1 MNSIDL
7 IRQYVDTGLELPNYQ
22 IKKLT
27 PNLLKTYLRKRLVAV
42 DANDYKW
49 LSNFEIDLLDKD
61 SQLIYF
67 SKITPIQLNAY
78 LKSSKTTTYES
89 FLERW
94 DKVVDFIS
102 YQLDRGDY
110 FQAVG
115 ESLGHSVNGDSDK
128 FDSFVVEHLL
138 AHIEDS
144 LGEKPAMRK
153 VIFSQ
158 LLLSYPKNDNTN
170 IMNIINILLSK
181 CPLIDNMTL
190 NRISPFIKDKEEL
203 LKIMTTKY
211 IPSFIRKH
219 LSNNNTKDI
228 IYDMLLKL
236 PPDLALR
243 ARDELYKY
251 IPKSYQDLL
260 DYLSQ
265 LSRDDF

>member
-102 YQLDRGDY
+102 FQL
-110 FQAVG
+110 
-115 ESLGHSVNGDSDK
+115 NDSDYLHAVAAALEHATSSK
-128 FDSFVVEHLL
+128 ETYYDEFVAKILMPY
-138 AHIEDS
+138 IEDYLES
-144 LGEKPAMRK
+144 SDKIRPI
-153 VIFSQ
+153 IFSR
-158 LLLSYPKNDNTN
+158 LINEHPSSSPDNL
-170 IMNIINILLSK
+170 IKILLSN
-181 CPLIDNMTL
+181 CPYIDNVTL
-190 NRISPFIKDKEEL
+190 DRIERGLGRDLNILVDAIKY
-203 LKIMTTKY
+203 KY
-211 IPSFIRKH
+211 IPSFIRANINHPNIKNLIWGM
-219 LSNNNTKDI
+219 LSKVPGSKV
-228 IYDMLLKL
+228 MEVM
-236 PPDLALR
+236 
-243 ARDELYKY
+243 DELYKY
-251 IPKSYQDLL
+251 IPESNQDLR

-265 LSRDDF
+265 III